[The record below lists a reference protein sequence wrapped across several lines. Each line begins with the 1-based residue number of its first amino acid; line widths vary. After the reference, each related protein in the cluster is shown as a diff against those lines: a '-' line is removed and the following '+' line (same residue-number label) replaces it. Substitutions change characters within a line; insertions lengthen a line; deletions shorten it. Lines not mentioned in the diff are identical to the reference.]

1 MAHDMYLTYEE
12 YIGLGGT
19 VDAAAWPPLEYACR
33 KRIDRLTD
41 SRVQSMAEIPRA
53 VKLCVF
59 ALAQMESVV
68 GAVAQVTSPTITSFN
83 TDGYTENH
91 GNVPDADAAAKQMN
105 ATAADMLYGELD
117 DYGVPLL
124 YRGVR

>member
-19 VDAAAWPPLEYACR
+19 VDAAAWPPLECACR

-41 SRVQSMAEIPRA
+41 SRVENMAEIPRA

-83 TDGYTENH
+83 TD
-91 GNVPDADAAAKQMN
+91 
-105 ATAADMLYGELD
+105 ATPKTTGMCRM
-117 DYGVPLL
+117 PMPQPS
-124 YRGVR
+124 R

>member
-1 MAHDMYLTYEE
+1 MAHDMYLTFDE
-12 YIGLGGT
+12 YKGLGGT
-19 VDAAAWPPLEYACR
+19 VDAAAWPPLECACR

-41 SRVQSMAEIPRA
+41 SRVQNMAEIPRA

-68 GAVAQVTSPTITSFN
+68 GAVAQVTSPTVTSFN

-105 ATAADMLYGELD
+105 AIAVDMLYGELD

>member
-19 VDAAAWPPLEYACR
+19 VDAAAWPPLECACR

-41 SRVQSMAEIPRA
+41 SRVQNMTEIPRA

-68 GAVAQVTSPTITSFN
+68 GAVAHPQSHRSTR
-83 TDGYTENH
+83 
-91 GNVPDADAAAKQMN
+91 M
-105 ATAADMLYGELD
+105 ATPKTMGTCRT
-117 DYGVPLL
+117 P
-124 YRGVR
+124 RRQPNR

>member
-19 VDAAAWPPLEYACR
+19 VDAAAWPPLECACR
-33 KRIDRLTD
+33 KRIDRITD
-41 SRVQSMAEIPRA
+41 CRVQNMAEVPKA
-53 VKLCVF
+53 VKLCIF
-59 ALAQMESVV
+59 ALAQMESAV
-68 GAVAQVTSPTITSFN
+68 GPVAQVTSPTVTSFS

-91 GNVPDADAAAKQMN
+91 GNVPNAEEAAKQMN
-105 ATAADMLYGELD
+105 AIAADMLYGELD